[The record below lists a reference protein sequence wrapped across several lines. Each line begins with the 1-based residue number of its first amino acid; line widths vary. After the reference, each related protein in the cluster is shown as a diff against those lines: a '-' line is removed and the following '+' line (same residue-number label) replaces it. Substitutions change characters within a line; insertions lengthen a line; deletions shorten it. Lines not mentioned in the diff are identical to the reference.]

1 MKAWQKV
8 GIVTL
13 IVLIAVGIRVY
24 FIYRERHQP
33 AVQPQHV
40 AERQLTRD
48 ELVVPRKLYIDS
60 INSAKALDGKTV
72 WVQSGYS
79 LDYYPYAGHRVQF
92 SHPAGVLP
100 SVQPLQIKDIITQK
114 APASLATR
122 VPKGDKQ
129 VFAVFTMPGDPGKDY
144 ATAIGFFQGADS
156 TFFCDQVFYY
166 DDPHQMYNFWGPKI
180 WAAIDQHHPIPGMNE
195 LQTAMALGVVQQSE
209 SSQIGNRTVHYIAG
223 DQHWTVTFQ
232 NDKATTIKQG

>member
-1 MKAWQKV
+1 MKVWQKV
-8 GIVTL
+8 GIITL
-13 IVLIAVGIRVY
+13 IVLIAFGIRIY

-33 AVQPQHV
+33 AAPPQV

-48 ELVVPRKLYIDS
+48 ELVIPRKLYIDS
-60 INSAKALDGKTV
+60 IDSAKALDGKTV

-79 LDYYPYAGHRVQF
+79 LDYYPYASHRVQF

-100 SVQPLQIKDIITQK
+100 SVQALQIKDIITQK
-114 APASLATR
+114 TPASLATR

-144 ATAIGFFQGADS
+144 ATAVGFFQGTDS
-156 TFFCDQVFYY
+156 TFYCDQVFYY
-166 DDPHQMYNFWGPKI
+166 DDPHQMYKFWGPKI
-180 WAAIDQHHPIPGMNE
+180 WAAIDQHHPIAGMNE

-223 DQHWTVTFQ
+223 DQKWIVTFQ
-232 NDKATTIKQG
+232 NDKATTIKQE

>member
-1 MKAWQKV
+1 MKVWQKV

-13 IVLIAVGIRVY
+13 IVLIAFGIRVY

-33 AVQPQHV
+33 AQPQQV
-40 AERQLTRD
+40 AERQLTKD
-48 ELVVPRKLYIDS
+48 ELVIPRKLYIDS
-60 INSAKALDGKTV
+60 IASAKALDGKIV

-79 LDYYPYAGHRVQF
+79 LDYYPYASRRVEF

-114 APASLATR
+114 VPPSLATR

-129 VFAVFTMPGDPGKDY
+129 VFAIFTMPSDPGKDY
-144 ATAIGFFQGADS
+144 ATAIGFFQGTDS
-156 TFFCDQVFYY
+156 TFYCDQIFYY

-209 SSQIGNRTVHYIAG
+209 SSQIGNRTVHYDAG
-223 DQHWTVTFQ
+223 DKKWIVTFQ

>member
-1 MKAWQKV
+1 MKVWQKV

-13 IVLIAVGIRVY
+13 IVLIAFGIRVF

-33 AVQPQHV
+33 AAPPQV

-48 ELVVPRKLYIDS
+48 ELVIPRKLYIDS
-60 INSAKALDGKTV
+60 IDSAKALDGKTV

-79 LDYYPYAGHRVQF
+79 LDYYPYDRHRVEF
-92 SHPAGVLP
+92 DHPAGVLP

-114 APASLATR
+114 VPASLATR

-144 ATAIGFFQGADS
+144 ATAIGFFQGTDS
-156 TFFCDQVFYY
+156 TFYCDQIFYY
-166 DDPHQMYNFWGPKI
+166 DDPHQMYEFWGPKI
-180 WAAIDQHHPIPGMNE
+180 WAAIDQHNPIPGMSE
-195 LQTAMALGVVQQSE
+195 LQTSMALGVVQQSE

-223 DQHWTVTFQ
+223 DKKWIVTFQ
-232 NDKATTIKQG
+232 NDKATTIRQG